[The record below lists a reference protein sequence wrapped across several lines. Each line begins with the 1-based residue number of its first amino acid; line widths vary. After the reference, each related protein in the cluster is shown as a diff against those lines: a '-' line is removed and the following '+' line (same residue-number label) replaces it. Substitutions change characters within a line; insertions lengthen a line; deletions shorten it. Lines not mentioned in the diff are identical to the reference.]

1 MAAINLDIGGNTRR
15 LDRDIQKTVNR
26 VYTINL
32 KTKGDQPLGRIT
44 GQVNEFNKSLDA
56 SNARVIAFGAS
67 AGIIFGVQRA
77 FNALVGATIEVQKS
91 LQDINVILNVSAQ
104 NLQKFGGELF
114 NIAKNTGQSFQEV
127 AKAATEFSRQGLGV
141 EETLKRT
148 NEALILSRLSGLDAA
163 KSVEALTAA
172 VNSYASQ
179 AVTATEVVNK
189 FANVD
194 AAFAV
199 SSADLAEALQRVGS
213 SAAQSG
219 VSLNELIAIV
229 TSAQQTTARGGAVIG
244 NSFKTIFTRLQ
255 RGKVVDLLGTLG
267 ISDTTASG
275 ELKSTIQLLQDLGK
289 VYDTLGARQQ
299 AYVAEQVG
307 GVFQINILKA
317 ALADLGKEYSIY
329 SSALNVAAGSTD
341 QAIRRN
347 EELNKTYAA
356 QLNALQ
362 ENARQLASAA
372 GERLVGPSID
382 RLVGGSNTLLEGINE
397 SDGQG
402 FGAVLGKGILDG
414 LGQFIAGPGLA
425 LIGGVLLK
433 LFRDLGKFA
442 TGSVQQLLGLNT
454 AATQQKDL
462 QTSISQILAK
472 NPQLLELALKGEQ
485 GLNTAANSL
494 LASLQKQTVEL
505 QKQAAVAQQISTAF
519 VKQAGVRVAGGV
531 PVAPPSKPGKAA
543 GYIPNFAEVSQAIEL
558 GAPSSVQSV
567 SGVGKIGGKSF
578 QANNKEFQIP
588 DFGGTGETAVI
599 PKYGGGIKEA
609 TKMIARGESGSVLD
623 KSDRNRARGFVP
635 NFAQNIGRG
644 YSVLDG
650 DSLLIDK
657 DYPDVRLQG
666 KEMRLESVDAIESWQ
681 KYGKKGSPNAK
692 SLARS
697 IINKEFPNLDSALKS
712 SGKTGKAAY
721 DRPYFNSTKLQNA
734 LIQKGLGVPDL
745 RYGST
750 LKGLTMGVMN
760 AGIGLWS
767 DKNKDGFYNHP
778 KAQQFIKQNNLEK
791 KLSSQNVPQ
800 YKKNFRLGSATRFGT
815 GRYGGELLRDIIPS
829 KGKPGSKNYKPERGY
844 NYQSL
849 ELASGFIPNFAQT
862 KKAIDLGNLDT
873 IPNKLG
879 NKVVSLIHP
888 GLSDGYSLSPA
899 TASYLKQE
907 YTGRIPVAGI
917 NQTKLKSQIP
927 DLDKNLGDLLVK
939 EANQFGQSL
948 GGSNFLKSAE
958 DLPNYGAAKGAVG
971 VAFEGGVQT
980 LLQQKVGRKQNAGID
995 FRNITP
1001 RLRSIFNNAPGMY
1014 DAKSSPALTNEVF
1027 KKLLNETRPGAIV
1040 RKSSGQAGKEYSK
1053 KRQEAVDQL
1062 RKEGVTGSVAIRQS
1076 LRDRFGIVGKAAG
1089 YIPNFAAIQDAVSRE
1104 RAAGIPSN
1112 QIYLAQEQA
1121 LRSANPMGIGVFN
1134 KQDEPTKGSR
1144 KNAMRSKGFA
1154 RGYIP
1159 NFAETPESSAA
1170 SIGTVTAALVSQ
1182 LGILAITLQGS
1193 GQQYKESLKELTQ
1206 ANVTE
1211 AKINSKNLSEQIK
1224 QQNIEPSLLDAKQRQ
1239 KVRTPEQQAQR
1250 NAAAQELRASRDKQ
1264 KTAARGTGGQKLGAG
1279 VRAGGFALG
1288 IAAPILAQTLSQ
1300 AIPQET
1306 KEGRV
1311 AAAGV
1316 GSLGNIGAAAATGAA
1331 FGPIGAAV
1339 GAAAGALLE
1348 IPNFVGALS
1357 TNFPELQAAVQKS
1370 SQELTK
1376 FSDAGSKLL
1385 TSFESLESSLKDP
1398 NASQDLINKASDAYA
1413 QALTGL
1419 SVEDQKR
1426 LEQAAKIGKLEDEYA
1441 KILSEK
1447 TAELQSRESAAEAG
1461 RIAGEAETTNNLI
1474 NMGLV
1479 AATVIPGIGPLV
1491 SALESFGVVD
1501 AIRPN
1506 ALESASKEDKSN
1518 QQAFMS
1524 QILQGKTGEDAVGA
1538 IQNAGG
1544 TNFIKELLQIQPGD
1558 TKGLE
1563 NLLNKTIPEGAGK
1576 ADFVAAQVQMANNGT
1591 AAFGNV
1597 INSLGTGFT
1606 KATVEAKAADK
1617 AGKALVAA
1625 QRVEIKAKKEA
1636 VKATEQIID
1645 SLERNIR
1652 MAQMAADTNRA
1663 LAKANSEFQ
1672 RNTAFADTFSRPSET
1687 VGSIVGQDAPL
1698 AEAFTLRESI
1708 AKIGFDQI
1716 NQIEG
1721 VKSLFVNDINESI
1734 KTAFNEGV
1742 GETRGKATGE
1752 GTAAD
1757 IQKGN
1762 TDILKPL
1769 AGQQEKAFAIVQD
1782 VLNKTASGGGEIN
1795 TEAVLSNIS
1804 NSLKDANINGET
1816 IQKITA
1822 QVRDAGTKGNLEIAK
1837 LRNDSINEFKTL
1849 AKEQTQKILI
1859 SKIGQAQKFGGGIGE
1874 FMDPQ
1879 GSGESLFG
1887 KVVKSTKGFDQFQGQ
1902 QADFRFDYKA
1912 GSNEFKYGYGAA
1924 QRARQEMA
1932 PEYGRAALDLTDQLQ
1947 AFTGYTPNADG
1958 KAVQAGEAGLK
1969 EFYDRQVKQLQ
1980 TVAKGSS
1987 TPQIVKDEINAA
1999 LKEVNKL
2006 GGTKNIAKLQVA
2018 QRTGALTE
2026 SGFKEITGKFQNPVL
2041 QSLQEQAKLVGSD
2054 TPEGQSLLKQIE
2066 EIQKVTI
2073 TSQDPTIQAIN
2084 SGNVILNQILTAIQN
2099 EGTSGVTTDSTGLIV
2114 DSTKAA
2120 STDVNKAVQKA
2131 QTQTPS
2137 SSGLYTGGYINGMR
2151 ADEATIPDPAG
2162 QQAQSDFEQF
2172 RSGTAER
2179 KAAADAELQRVLNSD
2194 TSGQQAKADFEAF
2207 RESQRIVD
2215 PRNEYALEEDRVRR
2229 EMTDRERMI
2238 GASSPTSASVQNQ
2251 PAAAAQQSFTQQEAS
2266 LGTNTSAITTLAGGI
2281 ESLNST
2287 IANFEA
2293 NFANLNNVPGAQPVA
2308 GAQPNVQTTTSAPVN
2323 VVVNAQ
2329 GGTDI
2334 ATAVGQAVQ
2343 NAIPTIVEKVRIAM
2357 GEKVPPTVSR
2367 PPLTTNPKLGAGKR
2381 ADGGFL
2387 L

>member
-15 LDRDIQKTVNR
+15 LDSDIQKTVNR

-44 GQVNEFNKSLDA
+44 GKVNEFNKSLDA

-77 FNALVGATIEVQKS
+77 FTALVGATIEVQKS

-114 NIAKNTGQSFQEV
+114 SIAKNTGQSFQDV

-179 AVTATEVVNK
+179 AVTASEVVNK

-199 SSADLAEALQRVGS
+199 SSADLADALQRVGS

-267 ISDTTASG
+267 ISDTDSSG
-275 ELKSTIQLLQDLGK
+275 QLKSTIQLLQDLGK

-299 AYVAEQVG
+299 ASVAEQVG

-329 SSALNVAAGSTD
+329 NSALNVAAGSTD

-382 RLVGGSNTLLEGINE
+382 RLVGGSNALLGGINE

-494 LASLQKQTVEL
+494 LASLQKQTLEL
-505 QKQAAVAQQISTAF
+505 QKQAAVAQQISKAF
-519 VKQAGVRVAGGV
+519 VAQAGVRVTGGV
-531 PVAPPSKPGKAA
+531 PVVPTGRAGKAA
-543 GYIPNFAEVSQAIEL
+543 GYIPNFAEVSQAMEL
-558 GAPSSVQSV
+558 GAPSSVKSV

-578 QANNKEFQIP
+578 EANNKEFQIP

-609 TKMIARGESGSVLD
+609 TKMITRGESGSVLD

-635 NFAQNIGRG
+635 NFAKTSRD
-644 YSVLDG
+644 YEVTDG
-650 DSLLIDK
+650 DSTINFSDRK
-657 DYPDVRLQG
+657 QGRLNF
-666 KEMRLESVDAIESWQ
+666 VDAIE
-681 KYGKKGSPNAK
+681 KGQRFGDSAENLAK
-692 SLARS
+692 SILY
-697 IINKEFPNLDSALKS
+697 KEYPDTESLLKS
-712 SGKTGKAAY
+712 SGGGAAY
-721 DRPYFNSTKLQNA
+721 NRYSFKSAQLQNQ
-734 LIQKGLGVPDL
+734 LIKKGLGVPDI
-745 RYGST
+745 RYSGGKYQAST
-750 LKGLTMGVMN
+750 LQAMKKS
-760 AGIGLWS
+760 IGLWS
-767 DKNKDGFYNHP
+767 TKTKDGFYNHP

-791 KLSSQNVPQ
+791 KLSSRTDIGKT
-800 YKKNFRLGSATRFGT
+800 KKNFILGSATRFGT
-815 GRYGGELLRDIIPS
+815 GRYSGGELLPE
-829 KGKPGSKNYKPERGY
+829 KYKSGTRV
-844 NYQSL
+844 NFQ
-849 ELASGFIPNFAQT
+849 ELFASGFIPNFAQI

-948 GGSNFLKSAE
+948 GGSNFLKSAK
-958 DLPNYGAAKGAVG
+958 DLPNFGAAKGAVG

-1027 KKLLNETRPGAIV
+1027 KKLLNETRPGATV
-1040 RKSSGQAGKEYSK
+1040 QKSSGQAGKEYSK

-1062 RKEGVTGSVAIRQS
+1062 RKEGVTGSVAIRQA

-1112 QIYLAQEQA
+1112 QIYLAQEKA
-1121 LRSANPMGIGVFN
+1121 LTSANPMGIGVFN

-1206 ANVTE
+1206 ANVTQ
-1211 AKINSKNLSEQIK
+1211 AKINSKKLREEVSTRSFVGNTRPGQLRSDGSRGRDFSNYTGGETGRAFGDMRRASRSPISQ
-1224 QQNIEPSLLDAKQRQ
+1224 ERRD
-1239 KVRTPEQQAQR
+1239 
-1250 NAAAQELRASRDKQ
+1250 AAARELRASRAEQ
-1264 KTAARGTGGQKLGAG
+1264 QAAARGTGGQKLGAG
-1279 VRAGGFALG
+1279 VRAGGFGLG

-1300 AIPQET
+1300 GISQDT
-1306 KEGRV
+1306 KTGRV
-1311 AAAGV
+1311 AATGV
-1316 GSLGNIGAAAATGAA
+1316 GAIGNIGAAAATGAV
-1331 FGPIGAAV
+1331 FGPVGAAV
-1339 GAAAGALLE
+1339 GLAAGALLE
-1348 IPNFVGALS
+1348 IPNVVKAFTTKV
-1357 TNFPELQAAVQKS
+1357 PELEKSVTKS
-1370 SQELTK
+1370 STELTK
-1376 FSDAGSKLL
+1376 FSDAGSRLLSSSSELTAALSESSPSQEKIAKLTEQYAAAL
-1385 TSFESLESSLKDP
+1385 SGLSLEDQDRLKSS
-1398 NASQDLINKASDAYA
+1398 
-1413 QALTGL
+1413 
-1419 SVEDQKR
+1419 QKV
-1426 LEQAAKIGKLEDEYA
+1426 GKLEEEYA
-1441 KILSEK
+1441 RILSER
-1447 TAELQSRESAAEAG
+1447 T
-1461 RIAGEAETTNNLI
+1461 
-1474 NMGLV
+1474 
-1479 AATVIPGIGPLV
+1479 
-1491 SALESFGVVD
+1491 
-1501 AIRPN
+1501 
-1506 ALESASKEDKSN
+1506 KE
-1518 QQAFMS
+1518 
-1524 QILQGKTGEDAVGA
+1524 LQGKEAALALQKSAEKTSYFGSRPV
-1538 IQNAGG
+1538 AGVAG
-1544 TNFIKELLQIQPGD
+1544 SENEKLIKS
-1558 TKGLE
+1558 TFK
-1563 NLLNKTIPEGAGK
+1563 NLLTGGGQDQKALEALKKSASSGVPQLQKLQQRATTDLDAFSGVFDVDFNPINDELKNVLDQIIPESSTK
-1576 ADFVAAQVQMANNGT
+1576 AEQINAILANASEGPESLK
-1591 AAFGNV
+1591 NV
-1597 INSLGTGFT
+1597 IEDLIVSYG
-1606 KATVEAKAADK
+1606 EEE
-1617 AGKALVAA
+1617 
-1625 QRVEIKAKKEA
+1625 QSIKNIITIGDEKIRLDREELAAKKEA
-1636 VKATEQIID
+1636 VKATEQIIA

-1652 MAQMAADTNRA
+1652 MAQMAADKNRA

-1716 NQIEG
+1716 GQIEN
-1721 VKSLFVNDINESI
+1721 VKSVFVDDINESI
-1734 KTAFNEGV
+1734 KTAFSEGV
-1742 GETRGKATGE
+1742 GETTAKASSE
-1752 GTAAD
+1752 GRAAD
-1757 IQKGN
+1757 IQKSN
-1762 TDILKPL
+1762 EQILKPL
-1769 AGQQEKAFAIVQD
+1769 TGEQEKGFDIVQD
-1782 VLNKTASGGGEIN
+1782 VLNKTLSGGGDIN
-1795 TEAVLSNIS
+1795 TEAVLSEIS
-1804 NSLKDANINGET
+1804 KSLKEAKINDET
-1816 IQKITA
+1816 VQKITA
-1822 QVRDAGTKGNLEIAK
+1822 QVRDAGTKGNLEIEK
-1837 LRNDSINEFKTL
+1837 LRNASINEFKTL

-1859 SKIGQAQKFGGGIGE
+1859 SKIAQAQKFGGGIGE
-1874 FMDPQ
+1874 FTDPKE
-1879 GSGESLFG
+1879 SGENLFD
-1887 KVVKSTKGFDQFQGQ
+1887 KVVQSTKGFDKFQGQ
-1902 QADFRFDYKA
+1902 QADFRFDYKP
-1912 GSNEFKYGYGAA
+1912 GSSEFKYGYGAA
-1924 QRARQEMA
+1924 QTARQEMA

-1980 TVAKGSS
+1980 TVAKDSS

-2018 QRTGALTE
+2018 QKTGALTE

-2041 QSLQEQAKLVGSD
+2041 QSLQDQAKLVGTD
-2054 TPEGQSLLKQIE
+2054 TPAGQLLAQQIE
-2066 EIQKVTI
+2066 ELQNVTI

-2084 SGNVILNQILTAIQN
+2084 SGNIVLKQILTAIQN
-2099 EGTSGVTTDSTGLIV
+2099 EGTSGVTADSTQ
-2114 DSTKAA
+2114 AA

-2131 QTQTPS
+2131 QES
-2137 SSGLYTGGYINGMR
+2137 SSQKNVSPEQLKSDEIARKRRDLGLEYNR
-2151 ADEATIPDPAG
+2151 ANILPESKPSA
-2162 QQAQSDFEQF
+2162 QQ
-2172 RSGTAER
+2172 G
-2179 KAAADAELQRVLNSD
+2179 
-2194 TSGQQAKADFEAF
+2194 
-2207 RESQRIVD
+2207 
-2215 PRNEYALEEDRVRR
+2215 
-2229 EMTDRERMI
+2229 
-2238 GASSPTSASVQNQ
+2238 SSPEQLKSDEIARKRRDLGLEYNRANILPEQPNKAQ
-2251 PAAAAQQSFTQQEAS
+2251 PAASSEQSFTQQEAAFS
-2266 LGTNTSAITTLAGGI
+2266 TNTAAITALTGGI
-2281 ESLNST
+2281 QTLNATLSSSQ
-2287 IANFEA
+2287 E
-2293 NFANLNNVPGAQPVA
+2293 LNKAAGATPVGA
-2308 GAQPNVQTTTSAPVN
+2308 GVQTGAQPNVTTTTSAPVN

-2329 GGTDI
+2329 GGSDI
-2334 ATAVGQAVQ
+2334 AQAVGEAVQ
-2343 NAIPTIVEKVRIAM
+2343 NAIPTIIEKVRIAM
-2357 GEKVPPTVSR
+2357 GEKVPPTL
-2367 PPLTTNPKLGAGKR
+2367 PIKNPKYDAN
-2381 ADGGFL
+2381 
-2387 L
+2387 

>member
-77 FNALVGATIEVQKS
+77 FTALVGATIEVQKS

-199 SSADLAEALQRVGS
+199 SSADLAEALARVGS

-275 ELKSTIQLLQDLGK
+275 ELKSTIQLLQDLGA

-299 AYVAEQVG
+299 AAVAEQVG

-329 SSALNVAAGSTD
+329 SSALNIAAGSTD

-382 RLVGGSNTLLEGINE
+382 RLVGGSNTLLDGINE

-462 QTSISQILAK
+462 QTSITQILAK
-472 NPQLLELALKGEQ
+472 NPQLLELALKGEL

-505 QKQAAVAQQISTAF
+505 QKQATVAQQISRAF
-519 VKQAGVRVAGGV
+519 VAQAGVRVAGGV
-531 PVAPPSKPGKAA
+531 PVVPTGRAGKAA
-543 GYIPNFAEVSQAIEL
+543 GYIPNFAKDDFAREELLASTL
-558 GAPSSVQSV
+558 GAKNPTAQLSK
-567 SGVGKIGGKSF
+567 GTIDGKKFIK
-578 QANNKEFQIP
+578 NNREVEITG
-588 DFGGTGETAVI
+588 FGSNGDSAVI
-599 PKYGGGIKEA
+599 PNY
-609 TKMIARGESGSVLD
+609 
-623 KSDRNRARGFVP
+623 
-635 NFAQNIGRG
+635 
-644 YSVLDG
+644 
-650 DSLLIDK
+650 
-657 DYPDVRLQG
+657 
-666 KEMRLESVDAIESWQ
+666 
-681 KYGKKGSPNAK
+681 AK
-692 SLARS
+692 
-697 IINKEFPNLDSALKS
+697 
-712 SGKTGKAAY
+712 
-721 DRPYFNSTKLQNA
+721 
-734 LIQKGLGVPDL
+734 
-745 RYGST
+745 
-750 LKGLTMGVMN
+750 
-760 AGIGLWS
+760 
-767 DKNKDGFYNHP
+767 
-778 KAQQFIKQNNLEK
+778 
-791 KLSSQNVPQ
+791 
-800 YKKNFRLGSATRFGT
+800 
-815 GRYGGELLRDIIPS
+815 
-829 KGKPGSKNYKPERGY
+829 
-844 NYQSL
+844 
-849 ELASGFIPNFAQT
+849 GFIPNFA
-862 KKAIDLGNLDT
+862 KFDIG
-873 IPNKLG
+873 G
-879 NKVVSLIHP
+879 KVFK
-888 GLSDGYSLSPA
+888 
-899 TASYLKQE
+899 TA
-907 YTGRIPVAGI
+907 
-917 NQTKLKSQIP
+917 QIP
-927 DLDKNLGDLLVK
+927 SAIKKGTITSAQAREAGYLSGGEKKLQPKTPARPTKDIAQLLGFKLPTILTPSAGGGISRTRQDLFPDGTDGQFNFQAFGIKSTSGLKDDFENIVGKNNFIDKFVNDNVLPFATKIASVVKAPPVEPNTFQEIKGAKGFRSSIEGALGGIFDAAITTAIGLAGGDPEKGDFDVRTGGAQKTEYINELFGSNALGGRNNNLGDFKKNVGPDAAKSMIDKTIK
-939 EANQFGQSL
+939 E
-948 GGSNFLKSAE
+948 
-958 DLPNYGAAKGAVG
+958 YGADIQAKYKS
-971 VAFEGGVQT
+971 T
-980 LLQQKVGRKQNAGID
+980 NIQK
-995 FRNITP
+995 
-1001 RLRSIFNNAPGMY
+1001 
-1014 DAKSSPALTNEVF
+1014 
-1027 KKLLNETRPGAIV
+1027 
-1040 RKSSGQAGKEYSK
+1040 
-1053 KRQEAVDQL
+1053 
-1062 RKEGVTGSVAIRQS
+1062 
-1076 LRDRFGIVGKAAG
+1076 KAAG

-1104 RAAGIPSN
+1104 RAAGIPSS
-1112 QIYLAQEQA
+1112 QIYLAQEKA
-1121 LRSANPMGIGVFN
+1121 LTGANPMGLGVFN

-1144 KNAMRSKGFA
+1144 KNAMRQKGFA

-1170 SIGTVTAALVSQ
+1170 SIGTVAGALVSQ

-1193 GQQYKESLKELTQ
+1193 GREYKESLQEISKSNVESAKKQTSAAREKVLKE
-1206 ANVTE
+1206 
-1211 AKINSKNLSEQIK
+1211 KDFSKR
-1224 QQNIEPSLLDAKQRQ
+1224 P
-1239 KVRTPEQQAQR
+1239 
-1250 NAAAQELRASRDKQ
+1250 ELRKEYLAAKSQ
-1264 KTAARGTGGQKLGAG
+1264 EKTSARVSGGQKLGAG
-1279 VRAGGFALG
+1279 VRAGGFGLG
-1288 IAAPILAQTLSQ
+1288 IAAPILAQTISQ

-1306 KEGRV
+1306 REGRI
-1311 AAAGV
+1311 AATGV
-1316 GSLGNIGAAAATGAA
+1316 GALGNIGAGAATGAV
-1331 FGPIGAAV
+1331 FGPVGAAV

-1348 IPNFVGALS
+1348 IPNVINAFTTKV
-1357 TNFPELQAAVQKS
+1357 PELEKSVTKS
-1370 SQELTK
+1370 STELTK
-1376 FSDAGSKLL
+1376 FSDAGSRLLSTSSELTAALSETSPSQEKVAKLTEQYAAAL
-1385 TSFESLESSLKDP
+1385 GGLSLEDQNRLKSS
-1398 NASQDLINKASDAYA
+1398 
-1413 QALTGL
+1413 
-1419 SVEDQKR
+1419 QKVGE
-1426 LEQAAKIGKLEDEYA
+1426 LEQEYA
-1441 KILSEK
+1441 KILSER
-1447 TAELQSRESAAEAG
+1447 T
-1461 RIAGEAETTNNLI
+1461 
-1474 NMGLV
+1474 
-1479 AATVIPGIGPLV
+1479 
-1491 SALESFGVVD
+1491 
-1501 AIRPN
+1501 
-1506 ALESASKEDKSN
+1506 KE
-1518 QQAFMS
+1518 
-1524 QILQGKTGEDAVGA
+1524 LQGKEAALALQKSAEGLNSFFGSGIAATTGSENEKLLKTTFKNLLTGGA
-1538 IQNAGG
+1538 Q
-1544 TNFIKELLQIQPGD
+1544 D
-1558 TKGLE
+1558 TKALE
-1563 NLLNKTIPEGAGK
+1563 AVQKSATSAIPQLEKLIPRIATETSSADLFASAGEKNIGNDLKNILNQVIPESETK
-1576 ADFVAAQVQMANNGT
+1576 ADQINAILST
-1591 AAFGNV
+1591 ASQGPESLKNV
-1597 INSLGTGFT
+1597 IEDLITTYGEEENSIKNIIAIANEKIRLDTE
-1606 KATVEAKAADK
+1606 EAA
-1617 AGKALVAA
+1617 
-1625 QRVEIKAKKEA
+1625 AKKEA

-1672 RNTAFADTFSRPSET
+1672 RNTAFADTFSRPTET
-1687 VGSIVGQDAPL
+1687 VGAIVGQGAPL
-1698 AEAFTLRESI
+1698 AEAFGLRESI
-1708 AKIGFDQI
+1708 AQIGF
-1716 NQIEG
+1716 NQIGQIEN
-1721 VKSLFVNDINESI
+1721 VKSVFVNDINESI

-1742 GETRGKATGE
+1742 GETRGKASGE
-1752 GTAAD
+1752 GTAAE

-1762 TDILKPL
+1762 ENILSPL
-1769 AGQQEKAFAIVQD
+1769 AGQQEKAFAVVQD
-1782 VLNKTASGGGEIN
+1782 VLNKTLSGGGGIN
-1795 TEAVLSNIS
+1795 TEAVLSDIS

-1849 AKEQTQKILI
+1849 ATEQAQKILI

-1887 KVVKSTKGFDQFQGQ
+1887 KVVQSTKGFDQFQGQ
-1902 QADFRFDYKA
+1902 QADFRFDYKS
-1912 GSNEFKYGYGAA
+1912 GSNEFKSGSGAA

-1958 KAVQAGEAGLK
+1958 KAIQAGEAGLK

-1980 TVAKGSS
+1980 TVAKDSS

-2041 QSLQEQAKLVGSD
+2041 QSLQEQAKLVASD

-2084 SGNVILNQILTAIQN
+2084 SGNIILNQILTAIQN

-2151 ADEATIPDPAG
+2151 ADEATIPDSAG
-2162 QQAQSDFEQF
+2162 QQSQSDFEQF

-2207 RESQRIVD
+2207 RESQRIID
-2215 PRNEYALEEDRVRR
+2215 PRNEYALAEDSTRR
-2229 EMTDRERMI
+2229 QMI
-2238 GASSPTSASVQNQ
+2238 TSASVQNQ

-2281 ESLNST
+2281 EILNAT
-2287 IANFEA
+2287 IANFES

-2308 GAQPNVQTTTSAPVN
+2308 GAQPNIQTTTSAPVN

-2343 NAIPTIVEKVRIAM
+2343 NAIPTIVDKVRIAM
-2357 GEKVPPTVSR
+2357 GQKVAPTVSR
-2367 PPLTTNPKLGAGKR
+2367 PPLTTNPKLGAGQR

>member
-77 FNALVGATIEVQKS
+77 FTALVGATIEVQKS

-114 NIAKNTGQSFQEV
+114 SIAKNTGQSFQEV

-148 NEALILSRLSGLDAA
+148 SEALILSRLSGLDAA

-179 AVTATEVVNK
+179 AVTASEVVNK

-255 RGKVVDLLGTLG
+255 RGKVVDLLESLG
-267 ISDTTASG
+267 ISSTDSSG
-275 ELKSTIQLLQDLGK
+275 QVKSTIQLLQDLGK
-289 VYDTLGARQQ
+289 VYDTLGSQQ
-299 AYVAEQVG
+299 QSYVAEQVG

-382 RLVGGSNTLLEGINE
+382 RLVGGSNALLGGINE

-454 AATQQKDL
+454 AATQQRDL
-462 QTSISQILAK
+462 QASIGQILAK

-505 QKQAAVAQQISTAF
+505 QKQATVAQQISRAF
-519 VKQAGVRVAGGV
+519 VAQAGVRVTGGV
-531 PVAPPSKPGKAA
+531 PVVPTGRTGKAA
-543 GYIPNFAEVSQAIEL
+543 GYIPNFAKDDFAREELLASAL
-558 GAPSSVQSV
+558 GAKNPTAQLSK
-567 SGVGKIGGKSF
+567 GTIDGKKFIK
-578 QANNKEFQIP
+578 NNREVEITN
-588 DFGGTGETAVI
+588 FGNNGDSAVI
-599 PKYGGGIKEA
+599 PNY
-609 TKMIARGESGSVLD
+609 
-623 KSDRNRARGFVP
+623 
-635 NFAQNIGRG
+635 
-644 YSVLDG
+644 
-650 DSLLIDK
+650 
-657 DYPDVRLQG
+657 
-666 KEMRLESVDAIESWQ
+666 
-681 KYGKKGSPNAK
+681 AK
-692 SLARS
+692 
-697 IINKEFPNLDSALKS
+697 
-712 SGKTGKAAY
+712 
-721 DRPYFNSTKLQNA
+721 
-734 LIQKGLGVPDL
+734 
-745 RYGST
+745 
-750 LKGLTMGVMN
+750 
-760 AGIGLWS
+760 
-767 DKNKDGFYNHP
+767 
-778 KAQQFIKQNNLEK
+778 
-791 KLSSQNVPQ
+791 
-800 YKKNFRLGSATRFGT
+800 
-815 GRYGGELLRDIIPS
+815 
-829 KGKPGSKNYKPERGY
+829 
-844 NYQSL
+844 
-849 ELASGFIPNFAQT
+849 GFIPNFQKASQT
-862 KKAIDLGNLDT
+862 PKEIVVAGAKKYGYLIPSTAPGRLSTPDKPIPGGTVTDT
-873 IPNKLG
+873 ANNIKYIFPPQTAYGPKLIGESEASNKLE
-879 NKVVSLIHP
+879 NQIYQSVLNR
-888 GLSDGYSLSPA
+888 
-899 TASYLKQE
+899 TASYTKRLAPP
-907 YTGRIPVAGI
+907 GNPV
-917 NQTKLKSQIP
+917 SP
-927 DLDKNLGDLLVK
+927 SDLEKG
-939 EANQFGQSL
+939 FQS
-948 GGSNFLKSAE
+948 
-958 DLPNYGAAKGAVG
+958 AKGARGAVLSAIG
-971 VAFEGGVQT
+971 AAFEVGITTALGYEAASS
-980 LLQQKVGRKQNAGID
+980 KVGAGDFDVRAGKGIEKIQSLFGIGGITKADFKATTGGDSVTSFRKKILREEFGS
-995 FRNITP
+995 FGKKGEGKP
-1001 RLRSIFNNAPGMY
+1001 RAS
-1014 DAKSSPALTNEVF
+1014 
-1027 KKLLNETRPGAIV
+1027 
-1040 RKSSGQAGKEYSK
+1040 RKSL
-1053 KRQEAVDQL
+1053 EARKNIQFSML
-1062 RKEGVTGSVAIRQS
+1062 RKKKNA
-1076 LRDRFGIVGKAAG
+1076 AAG

-1206 ANVTE
+1206 ANVTQ

-1419 SVEDQKR
+1419 SLEDQKR

-1474 NMGLV
+1474 NMGLG

-1524 QILQGKTGEDAVGA
+1524 QVLQGKTGEDAVGA

-1617 AGKALVAA
+1617 AGKALAAA
-1625 QRVEIKAKKEA
+1625 QRVEIKAKDAA

-1672 RNTAFADTFSRPSET
+1672 RNTAFADDFSRPTET
-1687 VGSIVGQDAPL
+1687 VGAIVGEGAPL

-1912 GSNEFKYGYGAA
+1912 GSNEFKSGSGAA

-1980 TVAKGSS
+1980 TVAKDSS

-2151 ADEATIPDPAG
+2151 ADEATIPDSAG
-2162 QQAQSDFEQF
+2162 QQSQSDFEQF

-2215 PRNEYALEEDRVRR
+2215 PGNEYALEEDRVRR
-2229 EMTDRERMI
+2229 EMIDRDRMI
-2238 GASSPTSASVQNQ
+2238 GASSPTSTSVQNQ

-2281 ESLNST
+2281 ESLNAT
-2287 IANFEA
+2287 IANFES
-2293 NFANLNNVPGAQPVA
+2293 NFANLNNVPGTQPVA

-2357 GEKVPPTVSR
+2357 GQKVPPTVAR
-2367 PPLTTNPKLGAGKR
+2367 PPLTTNPKLGAGQR